1 MFMKAHIVVL
11 IAAVVRASGIFADV
25 PPARRASVSVA
36 TANAQDGMPLP
47 PRPEA
52 CEGQVLVDAA
62 AAVGPIKPMHALNG
76 APFGKGSPMFAAW
89 KDAEIP
95 YTRTHDLNTNIG
107 FGAPHAIDVPAIF
120 PDFDAD
126 ENDPKNYDFANT
138 DAIIE
143 RIQASGTKVFFAFN
157 AFEEALSPKK
167 YTIHPPKD
175 PAKWARICEHIV
187 AHCNEGW
194 ANGHRW
200 NIEYWEIWNEPNLR
214 NTDTDDGVNGTYW
227 RGPRSKFE
235 ELFKVSLRHLKGR
248 FPKLKFGGPAFAG
261 TGAKW
266 GERIVKALADE
277 KIPLDFYS
285 WHCYT
290 TDPRD
295 LAKGA
300 RWVREMLDRHGFVR
314 TENINDE
321 WNYVK
326 NFGKDMPYSHHVEH
340 GRYSEKGAAFTA
352 AALCAFQD
360 SPTDMAMYWCA
371 KPADMNGLFDVIEG
385 LPMRGYYPFVVW
397 SSLRRLGTAVR
408 TGTDRE
414 DLFSAAA
421 KSADGRL
428 GVLIVRY
435 NEDNNVTSPVRI
447 RVALASGAS
456 LASADCHLTDDRR
469 IFTRTPLARNA
480 DGSADLVLRPN
491 SFAFVEISGINGTCR
506 MD

>member
-1 MFMKAHIVVL
+1 MLTQFSFLMMKKIFVPFAL
-11 IAAVVRASGIFADV
+11 CAAVCLSASARNLIEVRTD
-25 PPARRASVSVA
+25 SVLGEV
-36 TANAQDGMPLP
+36 GMMNCAGGGP
-47 PRPEA
+47 
-52 CEGQVLVDAA
+52 A
-62 AAVGPIKPMHALNG
+62 AAVDARLYKAAGI
-76 APFGKGSPMFAAW
+76 PFARLHDVGF
-89 KDAEIP
+89 DNEHTVEIMS
-95 YTRTHDLNTNIG
+95 
-107 FGAPHAIDVPAIF
+107 VF
-120 PDFDAD
+120 PKFEAD
-126 ENDPKNYDFANT
+126 ENDPASYDFANT
-138 DAIIE
+138 DMIL
-143 RIQASGTKVFFAFN
+143 RRLRDGGTEPFYRLGAEYEGWL
-157 AFEEALSPKK
+157 AKK
-167 YTIHPPKD
+167 YTIYPPKD

-248 FPKLKFGGPAFAG
+248 FPNLKFGGPAFAG

-266 GERIVKALADE
+266 GERIVKMLADE

-352 AALCAFQD
+352 AALCTFQD

-397 SSLRRLGTAVR
+397 SALRRLGTAVR

-421 KSADGRL
+421 KSADADL
-428 GVLIVRY
+428 Q
-435 NEDNNVTSPVRI
+435 T
-447 RVALASGAS
+447 RVAAANVLLAFFGF
-456 LASADCHLTDDRR
+456 DDR
-469 IFTRTPLARNA
+469 FLTKFA
-480 DGSADLVLRPN
+480 DKRESHICNRRGAV
-491 SFAFVEISGINGTCR
+491 
-506 MD
+506 